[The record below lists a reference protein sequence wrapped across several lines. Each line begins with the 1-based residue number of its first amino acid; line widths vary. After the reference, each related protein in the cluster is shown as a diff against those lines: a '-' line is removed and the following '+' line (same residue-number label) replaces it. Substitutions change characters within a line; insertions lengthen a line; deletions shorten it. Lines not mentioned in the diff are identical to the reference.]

1 MSDEVEELVRRLV
14 VGHKSDGRK
23 VFDEAVKAELV
34 ALCVRS
40 GTSVSRLARECDI
53 NANQLSRWIREHQQG
68 RHRAVVASAVVG
80 RREAFV
86 ELPVV
91 ATATTC
97 DSEDQAGAMSVQA
110 RLPNGVVVD
119 VRGVE
124 LRQAVGLFEVL
135 GRMRCSAST
144 KP

>member
-34 ALCVRS
+34 ALCARS

-68 RHRAVVASAVVG
+68 RQRAVVASTVG
-80 RREAFV
+80 TREAFV

-91 ATATTC
+91 ATATPG
-97 DSEDQAGAMSVQA
+97 DSEDQAGAMRVQA

-124 LRQAVGLFEVL
+124 LRQAAELFEVL